1 MNLISYIRRIVNC
14 KFIIVCCLLLTALNI
29 NTALARISV
38 DKEGMN
44 CVHQSIKNKQYKKA
58 CELLC
63 NMANHNCVYSQ
74 CLLGLMYQRG
84 LGVEKDINKAIDW
97 YAKAAGRG
105 FADAEYR
112 LGEIYYLGQE
122 ANHEIKR
129 DPVRAYRLLN
139 RAALQGVARA
149 QYYVGRMYLE
159 GDGVPRELRKA
170 RRWLHIAADN
180 GIDDAKRL
188 LSQSELAEESIYN
201 AKKLGVKIQEHV
213 QSSSRLYNQTL
224 VNTQYSWKGYADIV
238 NAMNEATAAA
248 SK

>member
-1 MNLISYIRRIVNC
+1 
-14 KFIIVCCLLLTALNI
+14 LLTVLSV
-29 NTALARISV
+29 NTGLAKISV
-38 DKEGMN
+38 DKEGMS
-44 CVHQSIKNKQYKKA
+44 CVHQSIKNKQYQKA

-63 NMANHNCVYSQ
+63 NMADHDCVYSQ
-74 CLLGLMYQRG
+74 CLLGLMYEKG
-84 LGVEKDINKAIDW
+84 LGVEKNINKAIDW
-97 YAKAAGRG
+97 YAKAAGKG

-122 ANHEIKR
+122 VNREVKR

-139 RAALQGVARA
+139 RAALHGVARA

-159 GDGVPRELRKA
+159 GDGVPRQIRKA
-170 RRWLHIAADN
+170 KRWLHLAADN

-188 LSQSELAEESIYN
+188 LSQSELAEEGLYRAQKISS
-201 AKKLGVKIQEHV
+201 KLQDHF

-238 NAMNEATAAA
+238 NAMNKATAEA